1 MLKSPE
7 QRRVEDTVLEPLMG
21 RSEDSSA
28 SSLKSSICKRW
39 LMNIHFSRWQSFA
52 GVCLYVSVAGTTY
65 AFGVYSNLLK
75 SELGFTQGGLDIIA
89 SVGNT
94 GLYMSLL
101 GGMLLDR
108 YGLHFVVYLGG
119 FFIFIGF
126 LYIWLAVEGYVP
138 ADILSVSVFFF
149 LSQFGVCCHI
159 SSAVTSA
166 VRLFPSEVRGSAVG
180 LAKGYFGLSSAVLSD
195 FSGGYFSKSKAYFI
209 LFIAVLI
216 PVVGTMGV
224 SFANFI
230 PQHALTFRFDERR
243 GINTSLAPFFY
254 HWTCLFTVLLAVGY
268 TQFTY
273 EYSGWS
279 SLILPTLLA
288 LTVLSVLLLPGFYG
302 DRMISEEDW
311 RTPHKARGVTVDIG
325 RKYSEPPIKQLPPV
339 PSPLPPEYF
348 GGSTG
353 KGDLSLSGSTDD
365 DDDDAGNRNSPSVD
379 SKSAVSRS
387 LSGPIDDDYSDFD
400 VRVKMKDRKDIVAAT
415 SSGSYGYGYGSIIS
429 KQALDQ
435 SEDVDDVESSGG
447 YSTSTYAA
455 RYPLEANAVSD
466 TEVSEPRTGRTNR
479 KEVLEC
485 YYGASIPL
493 SRSIQTWRFWYLYIA
508 FLTICG
514 TGLMVIDN
522 INAIAEA
529 VGQHPN
535 DFFVALVSLANGLG
549 RVTAGYASDRLSAYL
564 SKLQLLSLV
573 AALMGVAQGMFAI
586 GSAAFLYPSLL
597 LVGYLF
603 GCSVSLLAVNVAD
616 IFGPKFVSTN
626 FGAVDSA
633 PIFGSY
639 CFVTG
644 VVAVFYRTNATEED
658 GTRTCIGSDCF
669 RKPFIINSFCC
680 FTVALVLLSLHL
692 CTPMSQKIRV
702 SRDDRDH

>member
-1 MLKSPE
+1 MLKSLE
-7 QRRVEDTVLEPLMG
+7 QRRVEETVLMPLIG
-21 RSEDSSA
+21 HTEDISA
-28 SSLKSSICKRW
+28 SSLKSSSCKQW
-39 LMNIHFSRWQSFA
+39 FMNIHFSRWQSFA

-94 GLYMSLL
+94 GLYMSLI
-101 GGMLLDR
+101 GGILLDR
-108 YGLHFVVYLGG
+108 YGLHFVVFLGG
-119 FFIFIGF
+119 FLIFIGF

-138 ADILSVSVFFF
+138 ADILSVSIFFF

-209 LFIAVLI
+209 LFIAILI
-216 PVVGTMGV
+216 PVVGTVGV

-273 EYSGWS
+273 EYNGWS

-288 LTVLSVLLLPGFYG
+288 LTVLSVLLLPGYYG

-311 RTPHKARGVTVDIG
+311 RKPHKARSVNGDASS
-325 RKYSEPPIKQLPPV
+325 KCSEPSIKQLPRG
-339 PSPLPPEYF
+339 PSPVPPEYF
-348 GGSTG
+348 GGTAGS

-365 DDDDAGNRNSPSVD
+365 DENDAASPSID
-379 SKSAVSRS
+379 SKSNVFKS
-387 LSGPIDDDYSDFD
+387 LSGPIDDDFSDFD
-400 VRVKMKDRKDIVAAT
+400 VRVKMKDRKDIVATT
-415 SSGSYGYGYGSIIS
+415 SSGSHGYGYGSIIS
-429 KQALDQ
+429 KEALNQ
-435 SEDVDDVESSGG
+435 SEDMDDIESSGG

-455 RYPLEANAVSD
+455 RYPIEANAVSD
-466 TEVSEPRTGRTNR
+466 IDVSEPSAGRTNR
-479 KEVLEC
+479 NEVMEC

-493 SRSIQTWRFWYLYIA
+493 SRSIQTWRFWYLYVA

-535 DFFVALVSLANGLG
+535 DFFVALVSLANGAG
-549 RVTAGYASDRLSAYL
+549 RVSAGYASDRLSAHL

-573 AALMGVAQGMFAI
+573 ATLMGVAQGMFAV

-633 PIFGSY
+633 PIIGSY

-644 VVAVFYRTNATEED
+644 VVAVFYRTNTTEED

-680 FTVALVLLSLHL
+680 FTVALVLLSLHI